1 MQAEY
6 FILFFYRDVTS
17 IHLSEHFTPNVF
29 ILFIFLPEQTLFQTL
44 T

>member
-29 ILFIFLPEQTLFQTL
+29 IFLPEQTLFQTL